1 MTNKRVDSAI
11 IDIRAEVR
19 ALSSVF
25 VEKFDKIFRRIDNIN
40 SKIDSLT
47 ENQYII
53 SRKINTLTK
62 S

>member
-25 VEKFDKIFRRIDNIN
+25 VEKFDKIFGRIDNIN

-47 ENQYII
+47 ENQHVI
-53 SRKINTLTK
+53 SRKINTLTE